1 MVPILTRLPWGKIII
16 GLAIAA
22 VFATMAILKHNL
34 NNARDEISQLQ
45 TDRGVIAAE
54 LGVKAEHPVMLAK
67 LKAMKQESD
76 NRRVALQK
84 IDAGTLAAKK
94 REAELDAAL
103 RVEQERNRKLAAE
116 SERTIKAL
124 RERKPGSNSI
134 DADSKTPWNNWKF
147 QGGFSDTS
155 QIIDDHKWSHPAPL
169 TPTVTIQFFPHK
181 HLLDVRNA
189 ALQRYGL
196 KDSDIGG
203 FRIYG
208 FTFIRPDGVCEV
220 HTLDPAV
227 NYQPAIAG
235 HEMLHCFYG
244 AWHEARI

>member
-1 MVPILTRLPWGKIII
+1 MAPILTRLPWGKILI

-54 LGVKAEHPVMLAK
+54 LGVKADHPTMLAK

-76 NRRVALQK
+76 NRRAALQK

-103 RVEQERNRKLAAE
+103 RAEQERNRKLAAE

-155 QIIDDHKWSHPAPL
+155 QIIDDHKWATPEPL
-169 TPTVTIQFFPHK
+169 VSTVIVQLFPHK
-181 HLLDVRNA
+181 HLNDVRDA
-189 ALQRYGL
+189 AIERYKLKESDLAGL
-196 KDSDIGG
+196 
-203 FRIYG
+203 RIYG
-208 FTFIRPDGVCEV
+208 FVFPRADGVCEV
-220 HTLDPAV
+220 HILDPSI